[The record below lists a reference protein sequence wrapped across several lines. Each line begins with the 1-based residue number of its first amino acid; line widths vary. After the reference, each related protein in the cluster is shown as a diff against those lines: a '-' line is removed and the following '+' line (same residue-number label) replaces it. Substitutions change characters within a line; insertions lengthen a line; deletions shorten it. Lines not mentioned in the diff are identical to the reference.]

1 MKTKKIFLSIILLIL
16 MGVSFYSCE
25 NYDSTPDMTKTVI
38 TNTQNFVAEPGFCNA
53 EEIAKINEIIKELKS
68 SN

>member
-1 MKTKKIFLSIILLIL
+1 